1 MTRRTVAAVVGVA
14 LAVGLSGCAG
24 SPSLDEATGARMQD
38 GVVQIAELAAGGDI
52 AGAASQLDA
61 LQAQLAEAVDG
72 DLVSAARAARIQTA
86 IDTVRAD
93 LDGLQAPA
101 PEPEVTQPAPSPSPS
116 EAEDSE
122 KGDDKAKPDNSGPGS
137 NSGKGKGKD
146 KDD

>member
-1 MTRRTVAAVVGVA
+1 
-14 LAVGLSGCAG
+14 
-24 SPSLDEATGARMQD
+24 MQD
-38 GVVQIAELAAGGDI
+38 GVVQIAQLAAGGDI

-86 IDTVRAD
+86 IDAVRAD

-101 PEPEVTQPAPSPSPS
+101 PEPETTQPAPSPS

-137 NSGKGKGKD
+137 NSGKGKGKE

>member
-1 MTRRTVAAVVGVA
+1 MTRRTLAAVVGVV

-24 SPSLDEATGARMQD
+24 SGSLDTATGARMQD
-38 GVVQIAELAAGGDI
+38 GVVQIAQLAAGGDI

-86 IDTVRAD
+86 IDAVRAD

-101 PEPEVTQPAPSPSPS
+101 PEPETTQPAPSPS

-137 NSGKGKGKD
+137 NSGKGKGKE